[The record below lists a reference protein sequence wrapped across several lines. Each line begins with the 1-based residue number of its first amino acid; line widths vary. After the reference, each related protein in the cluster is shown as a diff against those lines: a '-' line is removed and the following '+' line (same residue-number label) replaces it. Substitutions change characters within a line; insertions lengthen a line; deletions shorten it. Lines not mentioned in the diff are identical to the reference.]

1 MAIIKIKAGPIP
13 MARVLFISSPPASWG
28 KSSEKVDTGE
38 IDVGVGSAVSR
49 TGVALGNGDA
59 TV

>member
-1 MAIIKIKAGPIP
+1 MAIIRIKAGPMPI
-13 MARVLFISSPPASWG
+13 ASVLFISSPPVSWG

-49 TGVALGNGDA
+49 TGVALGSGDA
-59 TV
+59 NV